1 LKIAFACDHAGFD
14 LKQEV
19 IDELTRRGH
28 QVVDCGT
35 DSRNSVDYVDFAAAA
50 CQQVQNQEV
59 QLAVLVCGTGLGM
72 SITAN
77 KFRGIRAAL
86 VHDSFTAEMSRSHN
100 QANVLCLG
108 SRVLDR
114 DQALKLLGIWLDTS
128 FVGGRHQRRIDKITA
143 YENGESNSEGNL

>member
-14 LKQEV
+14 LKTDI
-19 IDELTRRGH
+19 IDDLTRRGH

-35 DSRNSVDYVDFAAAA
+35 DSSDSVDYADFAAAA
-50 CQQVQNQEV
+50 CQQVQSKQS

-77 KFRGIRAAL
+77 KFNGIRAAL
-86 VHDSFTAEMSRSHN
+86 VHDAFTAEMSSSHN

-108 SRVLDR
+108 SRVLKK
-114 DQALKLLGIWLDTS
+114 DQALKLLGIWLETS
-128 FVGGRHQRRIDKITA
+128 FTGGRHQRRIDKIAA
-143 YENGESNSEGNL
+143 YQNGETNSEENQ